1 MRGERASAR
10 ARQAKYIAMASVTLV
25 AVFWIPVVTTWRV
38 PLYLQELLIPS
49 ALSGK
54 LAASPRVRTMRV
66 APELRDE
73 LGAYYLGESTC
84 AECITYFV

>member
-1 MRGERASAR
+1 
-10 ARQAKYIAMASVTLV
+10 MASVTLV

-54 LAASPRVRTMRV
+54 LAAFPRVRTMRV
-66 APELRDE
+66 APQLRDE